1 MRACRMGDVAG
12 TGRATPS
19 RAGASAQSSTW
30 AGRMRRGMC
39 VGCRGRRGRRTGCRA
54 SRSGSTWRV
63 RGRPGRIILVRACRR
78 RRRTTGGSE
87 RCGSGR
93 ELSGECVRA
102 ARRARERMGVG
113 GGLLERQLQR
123 GAIERE
129 RLGVGGMRP
138 AGAARRLLV
147 QRSRGPRLDHAHRE
161 HHRRPERLLR
171 VSRCPY
177 AHTLTLY
184 VFTSGVQGARNP
196 LVVSFGGFRRACRG
210 DRIGMRT
217 SLLPSLNAAPRL
229 TAHSGESDH
238 RFR

>member
-19 RAGASAQSSTW
+19 RAGASARSSTW

-129 RLGVGGMRP
+129 CVD
-138 AGAARRLLV
+138 
-147 QRSRGPRLDHAHRE
+147 SRGIVAGGCCAAAPGSAIPGPSSRPRASGAPPATGTATSGFALPVRSHLDSLRLYLGGPGGAEPPGRFFRGFSPRLSRRQDRDEDEPAAVPERGSPAHR
-161 HHRRPERLLR
+161 
-171 VSRCPY
+171 
-177 AHTLTLY
+177 A
-184 VFTSGVQGARNP
+184 
-196 LVVSFGGFRRACRG
+196 FR
-210 DRIGMRT
+210 
-217 SLLPSLNAAPRL
+217 
-229 TAHSGESDH
+229 
-238 RFR
+238 